1 MDDILLCKY
10 FNNQA
15 TAEEIEQIEQW
26 IKSDESHCKEFEAAH
41 TMFNMMVLQQIRRT
55 AAEAKP
61 AAAQEV
67 RKPAAAAAAEPAPRK
82 GMLRQ
87 TMRAAMRLGMALLFA
102 AVIGVAGTFFGR
114 RSALNDI
121 CAKVQSVEV
130 PAGKCVAI
138 TLPDGTSVYLNG
150 GSRIEYPPVFA
161 ADCRRVKLSG
171 EALFGVV
178 HDAAHPFIVET
189 FASEVEVLGTTFNV
203 YTDEEHS
210 RFSTTLAEGKV
221 KVTLLDGGDQ
231 IILRPD
237 EMALLEN
244 GRLMKRT
251 VKADDIICWT
261 EGYINISNVSF
272 DELMSRFERAFDVD
286 ILISRPT
293 MPSIGYVSGKIR
305 ISEGIGFAMR
315 LLQSA
320 SDFDF
325 EIDTATNTV
334 IIK

>member
-15 TAEEIEQIEQW
+15 TVEEVEQIEQW
-26 IKSDESHCKEFEAAH
+26 LKSDESHREEFEAAH
-41 TMFNMMVLQQIRRT
+41 TMFNMMILQQISRT
-55 AAEAKP
+55 AAVDEKP
-61 AAAQEV
+61 AAA
-67 RKPAAAAAAEPAPRK
+67 PAPRPNV
-82 GMLRQ
+82 LRRS
-87 TMRAAMRLGMALLFA
+87 MRGALRVGLVAIFA
-102 AVIGVAGTFFGR
+102 AVIGVAGSFFGR
-114 RSALNDI
+114 KSAMNDI
-121 CAKVQSVEV
+121 CAMMQSVEV
-130 PAGKCVAI
+130 PAGERVSI

-161 ADCRRVKLSG
+161 DGCRRVKISG

-178 HDAAHPFIVET
+178 HDAARPFIVET
-189 FASEVEVLGTTFNV
+189 FASEIEVLGTTFNV

-221 KVTLLDGGDQ
+221 KITLLDGGDQ

-244 GRLMKRT
+244 GRLLKRT

-261 EGYINISNVSF
+261 EGYINISDVSF

-293 MPSIGYVSGKIR
+293 MPRIGYVSGKIR
-305 ISEGIGFAMR
+305 ISEGIDFAMR

-320 SDFDF
+320 SDFQF

-334 IIK
+334 IVK